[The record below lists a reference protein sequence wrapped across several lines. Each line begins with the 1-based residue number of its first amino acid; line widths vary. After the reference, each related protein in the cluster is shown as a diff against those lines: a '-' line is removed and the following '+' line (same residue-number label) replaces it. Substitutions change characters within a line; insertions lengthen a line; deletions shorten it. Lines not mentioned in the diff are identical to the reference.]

1 MTVSRLKQRM
11 ADMRKILIL
20 AAAAATLAVAGC
32 NTISGVGK
40 DVQAAGNAVSKTA
53 DEAKEGV
60 KK

>member
-1 MTVSRLKQRM
+1 M